1 MLERYDNCYYYN
13 DTFSCSAC
21 IAIPLRIIMTMD
33 GKMISYL
40 LHYYH
45 QLFGLEFLL
54 NSISIPT
61 DGSGRVLITEFDFTG
76 QGALVCQSSSLGGDR
91 EWYLD
96 PEDENATSIAEA
108 DKINF

>member
-1 MLERYDNCYYYN
+1 
-13 DTFSCSAC
+13 
-21 IAIPLRIIMTMD
+21 MTMD

-61 DGSGRVLITEFDFTG
+61 DGSGRVLITDIDFTG